1 MPSEGEVEEGSGVA
15 VAVAG
20 IAKVGS
26 VLVTSFTS
34 SSEGSGVEG
43 TGDWARDAWG
53 ESMGVAIREGMRLV
67 GREAGLEDGL
77 ALATAAVGRTGGL
90 FGSLWG
96 GSGGLLMWFRMSCS

>member
-20 IAKVGS
+20 IAGVGS
-26 VLVTSFTS
+26 VLVTGFMS

-43 TGDWARDAWG
+43 TGDWVRDTWG

-67 GREAGLEDGL
+67 GWEAGLEDGL
-77 ALATAAVGRTGGL
+77 ALATAAAGRTGGL

-96 GSGGLLMWFRMSCS
+96 GSGGWLMWFRMSCS